1 MNVVVYLNIKKG
13 DTKMQSDR
21 SELLRSRLREAVT
34 YQGKLY
40 DLAFAAAE
48 QTGYDLDFVLEWI
61 NSQAVVYDSGR
72 EVTTTDFED
81 FLAVGLHRLSL
92 QMQIHRNPN

>member
-1 MNVVVYLNIKKG
+1 
-13 DTKMQSDR
+13 MQSDR
-21 SELLRSRLREAVT
+21 NELLQSRLREAVT

-40 DLAFAAAE
+40 DLASAAAE

-61 NSQAVVYDSGR
+61 NAQAVGYDSGT

-81 FLAVGLHRLSL
+81 FLAVGLRRTR
-92 QMQIHRNPN
+92 QDPDPPNPN

>member
-1 MNVVVYLNIKKG
+1 
-13 DTKMQSDR
+13 MQNDR
-21 SELLRSRLREAVT
+21 NELLLSTLCEAVT

-48 QTGYDLDFVLEWI
+48 QTGYGLALVLEWI
-61 NSQAVVYDSGR
+61 NAQAVVYDSGT

-81 FLAVGLHRLSL
+81 FLAVGLRRTS
-92 QMQIHRNPN
+92 QDPDPPNPN

>member
-1 MNVVVYLNIKKG
+1 
-13 DTKMQSDR
+13 MQSDR
-21 SELLRSRLREAVT
+21 SEVLLSSLREAVT

-40 DLAFAAAE
+40 DLATAASE

-61 NSQAVVYDSGR
+61 NSHAIVYDSGK

-81 FLAVGLHRLSL
+81 FLAVGLRKLSL
-92 QMQIHRNPN
+92 QSPDPPNHT

>member
-1 MNVVVYLNIKKG
+1 
-13 DTKMQSDR
+13 MQNDR
-21 SELLRSRLREAVT
+21 NALLLSTLCEAVT

-61 NSQAVVYDSGR
+61 NAQAVVYDSGT
-72 EVTTTDFED
+72 EVTTTDFEE
-81 FLAVGLHRLSL
+81 FLAVGTGRLSL
-92 QMQIHRNPN
+92 QTPDPPNPTKVER

>member
-1 MNVVVYLNIKKG
+1 
-13 DTKMQSDR
+13 MQSYR
-21 SELLRSRLREAVT
+21 SDLLLSTLREAVT

-40 DLAFAAAE
+40 DLATEAAE

-61 NSQAVVYDSGR
+61 NAQAAGYDSGT

-81 FLAVGLHRLSL
+81 FLAGGLRRTSL
-92 QMQIHRNPN
+92 QNPDPPNPN